1 MIPRLAIASKNPDK
15 IKEIEEVLG
24 ATGLVGEIVQGLRW
38 DDVEENGATLE
49 ENALLKA
56 RAVAEA
62 TGLPVMAD
70 DTGLEVE
77 ALGGAPGVHTAR
89 FAGPEA
95 TYADNVARMLR
106 EMEGIG
112 DRRARFRTV
121 VAMVFPDGVEVV
133 ADGSVDGAITTT
145 PRGSGGF
152 GYDPIFEVNG
162 RTLAEMPGTEK
173 NQLSHRARA
182 IRTMAS
188 GLGAV

>member
-15 IKEIEEVLG
+15 IKEIEEVLS
-24 ATGLVGEIVQGLRW
+24 ATGLVGEIVHGLRW
-38 DDVEENGATLE
+38 DDVEETGATLE

-56 RAVAEA
+56 RAVVEA

-89 FAGPEA
+89 YAGPAASYE
-95 TYADNVARMLR
+95 DNVARMLS
-106 EMEGIG
+106 EMEGIR
-112 DRRARFRTV
+112 DRSARFRTV
-121 VAMVFPDGVEVV
+121 VALVFPDGVEVF
-133 ADGSVDGAITTT
+133 ADGSVDGAITTAQ
-145 PRGSGGF
+145 RGSRGF

-162 RTLAEMPGTEK
+162 RTFAEMSGTEK

-182 IRTMAS
+182 IRAMAS
-188 GLGAV
+188 GLGVV